1 MTQAYDEKG
10 NLRDWWTAEDKQRFK
25 ELAARVEAYYD
36 SMEVNGTKVNGTL
49 SVTENIADLGGVSCV
64 TEIAKNEGYT

>member
-64 TEIAKNEGYT
+64 TEIAKMRDMT